1 MILLKHVSALCKSS
15 LKSNVMLKKLILNLE
30 YMYSEITNNSNSWW
44 VPRITD
50 IVTHFMEDLRV
61 FIHHIQHRLTIND
74 YLVMILGTIGS
85 GAISSLF
92 RDLLDDNGAE
102 FVDRKS
108 IGIFAKIL
116 IATDSRADVQFGCS

>member
-1 MILLKHVSALCKSS
+1 M
-15 LKSNVMLKKLILNLE
+15 KLIKLMLNLE
-30 YMYSEITNNSNSWW
+30 HMYSEITNNSNSRW

-50 IVTHFMEDLRV
+50 IVTDFMKDLRI
-61 FIHHIQHRLTIND
+61 FIHHIQHLLTIND
-74 YLVMILGTIGS
+74 YLVMILGAIGS
-85 GAISSLF
+85 GAISSLY

-116 IATDSRADVQFGCS
+116 IATDCLLYTSPSPRDATLSRMPSSA

>member
-1 MILLKHVSALCKSS
+1 M
-15 LKSNVMLKKLILNLE
+15 KLIKLMLNLE
-30 YMYSEITNNSNSWW
+30 HMYSEITNNSNSRW

-50 IVTHFMEDLRV
+50 IVTDFMKDLRI
-61 FIHHIQHRLTIND
+61 FIHHIQHLLTIND
-74 YLVMILGTIGS
+74 YLVMILGAIGS